1 MTNAQITNTAIALEV
16 AKMAAMS
23 NEEIQQGWMLWSV
36 RAGQLATPAA
46 GDFTVGMMTA
56 YTNEFFARGLNVA
69 FCATPKKTAKRAK

>member
-16 AKMAAMS
+16 AKMTAMS
-23 NEEIQQGWMLWSV
+23 NEEIKHGWMLWSV

-69 FCATPKKTAKRAK
+69 YATAGKTTKRAK